1 MDTLPLA
8 RRRRSLL
15 QWLAVAL
22 LAAALPLQGLAVGMA
37 SVSAPA
43 HFHVD
48 PGDPGDDGERLDVY
62 FGDDEPAP
70 PHAAIGHH
78 GHELGADGVV
88 YVAASQDGDA
98 GGGSVLKN
106 PPTGLEAT
114 ALAAC
119 VPALPRVVPERPLAS
134 SAGFPSRVVAPLE
147 HPPR

>member
-1 MDTLPLA
+1 MDTLALA
-8 RRRRSLL
+8 RRRRPLL
-15 QWLAVAL
+15 QWLTVAL
-22 LAAALPLQGLAVGMA
+22 LAAALSLQGLAVGMA
-37 SVSAPA
+37 SFSAPA
-43 HFHVD
+43 HFHLD
-48 PGDPGDDGERLDVY
+48 HGDEGERLDVH
-62 FGDDEPAP
+62 FGDDELAP

-114 ALAAC
+114 GLAAC
-119 VPALPRVVPERPLAS
+119 VPALPRVVPERPRAS
-134 SAGFPSRVVAPLE
+134 CAGFPSRVVAPLE

>member
-1 MDTLPLA
+1 MNTLPLA
-8 RRRRSLL
+8 RRRRPLL

-48 PGDPGDDGERLDVY
+48 DGDRLDVY
-62 FGDDEPAP
+62 FGDDEPAH
-70 PHAAIGHH
+70 PHAAVGHH
-78 GHELGADGVV
+78 GHELGDPGVV

-114 ALAAC
+114 GLAAG
-119 VPALPRVVPERPLAS
+119 VPALPHAVPERPLAS
-134 SAGFPSRVVAPLE
+134 CAGFLSRVVAPLE